1 MRLMK
6 WMACGALLLG
16 VCLSASAQKIKGRY
30 VSKVQEDGTIYHTFP
45 ETLFSSREAG
55 DLTFDITYKTR
66 QDGTATVNFTYYAAQ
81 AAPSDSVRF
90 EAGKVTLAGPV
101 EKIYI
106 EPEKKRWVH
115 RYTFSVD
122 ADALARFFDPAAQP
136 EATLYPAGGRPVR
149 YHVQKSAWRDYAP
162 VASKIFEMIRYN
174 EAQ

>member
-1 MRLMK
+1 MK

-90 EAGKVTLAGPV
+90 EAGTVTLAGPV

-106 EPEKKRWVH
+106 EPEKKRWV
-115 RYTFSVD
+115 
-122 ADALARFFDPAAQP
+122 PAIP
-136 EATLYPAGGRPVR
+136 
-149 YHVQKSAWRDYAP
+149 SAWMRMP
-162 VASKIFEMIRYN
+162 SHASSIPRLNPKRPSIRRAGVPSGTTCRN
-174 EAQ
+174 PHGGTMRRWPPKSSR

>member
-1 MRLMK
+1 MK

-30 VSKVQEDGTIYHTFP
+30 VSKVEEDGTIYHTFP